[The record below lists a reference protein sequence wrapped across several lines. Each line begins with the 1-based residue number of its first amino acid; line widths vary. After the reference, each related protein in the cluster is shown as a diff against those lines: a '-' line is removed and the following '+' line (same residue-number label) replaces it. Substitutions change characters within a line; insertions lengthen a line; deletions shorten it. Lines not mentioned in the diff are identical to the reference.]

1 MKISTTNPRTTFDK
15 KPSPML
21 VTLVGLLI
29 AYLPQY
35 IHRVLGILRIH
46 FGPEGPPSVILW
58 NWLSVVL
65 LAVYIVVIER
75 RSLASI
81 LLVRPKKKDLTW
93 AYIFWVMATS
103 WNWAMNLIVA
113 PEAQNEGLET
123 IINLPIPVI
132 IGMIFTTAITEEIL
146 YRGYPIERLRELT
159 GNVWIGMAFS
169 LIIFLIPH
177 ISFFG
182 AQWLL
187 YHGVGTI
194 LTYVLYMWRRNLWA
208 CILMHFLGNA
218 PLLLPALGI
227 G

>member
-1 MKISTTNPRTTFDK
+1 M
-15 KPSPML
+15 

-35 IHRVLGILRIH
+35 IHRILGLLGMQ

-58 NWLSVVL
+58 NWLSVAL
-65 LAVYIVVIER
+65 LTAYIIAIEGKN
-75 RSLASI
+75 LASI
-81 LLVRPKKKDLTW
+81 LLVRPKAKDLAW
-93 AYIFWVMATS
+93 AFIFWVIATG
-103 WNWAMNLIVA
+103 WNWTMNIMVA
-113 PEAQNEGLET
+113 PQAQNEGLGT

-146 YRGYPIERLRELT
+146 YRGYPIERLGELT
-159 GNVWIGMAFS
+159 GNKWIGVAFS
-169 LIIFLIPH
+169 LIVFLLPH
-177 ISFFG
+177 INFFG
-182 AQWLL
+182 VQWLL

-218 PLLLPALGI
+218 PLLLPALGMS
-227 G
+227 